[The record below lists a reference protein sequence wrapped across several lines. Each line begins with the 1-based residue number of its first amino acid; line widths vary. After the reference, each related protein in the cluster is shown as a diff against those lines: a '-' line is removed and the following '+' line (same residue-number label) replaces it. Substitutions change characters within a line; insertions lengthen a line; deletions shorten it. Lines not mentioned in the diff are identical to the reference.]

1 MDGVRPV
8 FALGRPGRVRRGE
21 GSGVTGRGANPVAA
35 APAHAVALWR
45 LLQAAAG
52 VVQGVA
58 AGRSATALLERVPH
72 AGRAGAQALAF
83 DALRHWGTASALAA
97 RLARRPPAPAV
108 AALLQTALA
117 LAVRPGTPPY
127 TDFTLVDQAVE
138 AAKCTPALRRQ
149 AGFINACL
157 RRFLRERAALLQAI
171 ENNPVA
177 RWNHPA
183 WWVAE
188 LQRAYPERWRAIL
201 GANQVPAPMDLRVNV
216 RRLSAQTC
224 CERLARQG
232 SRAQALGGAAV
243 RLAQALPV
251 QALPG
256 HAEGDV
262 SVQSATAQR
271 AAPLLLAGLGV
282 AAPRVLDAC
291 AAPGGKTA
299 HLLELCPAARVT
311 ALDVSAERSLRIR
324 QNLDRLGLAADIRV
338 ADAGQ
343 PAQWWDG
350 TPYDAI
356 LLDAPCSASG
366 IVRRHPD
373 VRWLR
378 RASDLADL
386 ATQQDRLL
394 HALWP
399 LLAPGGRLLFCT
411 CSVFPQEGEERIA
424 AFVAAQADAI
434 RLPAPGHVLPLAPAA
449 APAVGD
455 NAPGDGDGFFFAL
468 LRKDVR

>member
-1 MDGVRPV
+1 MGRSRPAWALDRFGQTRCGQELGVIARTAHP
-8 FALGRPGRVRRGE
+8 
-21 GSGVTGRGANPVAA
+21 A
-35 APAHAVALWR
+35 APAHAAALWR
-45 LLQAAAG
+45 LLQATAG
-52 VVQGVA
+52 VVQGVTE
-58 AGRSATALLERVPH
+58 GRSATPLLERVAH
-72 AGRAGAQALAF
+72 AERAGTQALAF
-83 DALRHWGTASALAA
+83 DVLRHLGTASALAS
-97 RLARRPPAPAV
+97 RLARRAPTPAV
-108 AALLQTALA
+108 AALLKTALA
-117 LAVRPGTPPY
+117 LAARSGTPPY
-127 TDFTLVDQAVE
+127 TEFTLVDQTVE
-138 AAKCTPALRRQ
+138 AAKRAPALRRQ
-149 AGFINACL
+149 AGFVNACL
-157 RRFLRERAALLQAI
+157 RRFLRERTALLQAVQN
-171 ENNPVA
+171 EPVA

-188 LQRAYPERWRAIL
+188 LQRAYPDRWKAIL
-201 GANQVPAPMDLRVNV
+201 NADQTPAPMDVRVNA
-216 RRLSAQTC
+216 RRLSAPTY

-232 SRAQALGGAAV
+232 VRAWALGASAV
-243 RLAQALPV
+243 RLAQSLPV

-271 AAPLLLAGLGV
+271 AAPLLLDGLDV

-299 HLLELCPAARVT
+299 HLLEFCPAARVT
-311 ALDVSAERSLRIR
+311 ALDVSTERSCRIR

-338 ADAGQ
+338 ADAGR
-343 PAQWWDG
+343 PADWWDR

-386 ATQQDRLL
+386 AAQQDRLL

-399 LLAPGGRLLFCT
+399 LLSPGGRLLFCT
-411 CSVFPQEGEERIA
+411 CSVFPQEGDERIA
-424 AFVAAQADAI
+424 AFGSRQADAV
-434 RLPAPGHVLPLAPAA
+434 RLPAPGHVLPLAPDA

-455 NAPGDGDGFFFAL
+455 NAPRDGDGFFFAL
-468 LRKDVR
+468 LRKELR